1 MCAPAH
7 VAPFFLVPPLPL
19 QVAHSRLDSGSHY
32 AGHYEARYAGNL
44 EARHDFNFSTYF
56 GA

>member
-1 MCAPAH
+1 MRANSGRS
-7 VAPFFLVPPLPL
+7 FFLVPPLPL